1 MKNFLNFTIV
11 VFIAGLAHYGCQS
24 KKEIMTPTNLANI
37 ILKSVFDKD
46 STLFLDRL
54 FNKERSLQTLKLGQL
69 SDYVIEQE
77 TALVNNESEM
87 KIYRD
92 SMSFQYRELVRKF
105 DSIGLKPFVF
115 DTVDFNNYFNGKRP
129 FYRLAV
135 DGWIYHGQ
143 DTFVLK
149 IRDAIL
155 LVDGWNLGSVELV
168 RPDNSLKFIRNKDL
182 RDSLEKIQ
190 NLEAEKRKTDTT
202 HVQ

>member
-1 MKNFLNFTIV
+1 
-11 VFIAGLAHYGCQS
+11 
-24 KKEIMTPTNLANI
+24 
-37 ILKSVFDKD
+37 
-46 STLFLDRL
+46 
-54 FNKERSLQTLKLGQL
+54 
-69 SDYVIEQE
+69 
-77 TALVNNESEM
+77 
-87 KIYRD
+87 
-92 SMSFQYRELVRKF
+92 
-105 DSIGLKPFVF
+105 
-115 DTVDFNNYFNGKRP
+115 
-129 FYRLAV
+129 LAV